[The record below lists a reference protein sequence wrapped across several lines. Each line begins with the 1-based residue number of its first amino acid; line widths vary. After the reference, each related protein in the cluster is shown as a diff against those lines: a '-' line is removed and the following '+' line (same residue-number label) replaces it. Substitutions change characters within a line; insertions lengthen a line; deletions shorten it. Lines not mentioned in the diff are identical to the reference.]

1 MKIHTIGGYNEVGKN
16 MTSLEIDEDVLIFD
30 CGLFLPAIVGVEERE
45 KIPTEK
51 GMRALGSLPDDTYL
65 DKKNLRD
72 KVRAILIS
80 HAHLDHVGGAPYLAP
95 RYPVDV
101 VGTPYTTEVL
111 KVLMADSNQH
121 IKNRIVSVPV
131 DGTYTTRGARPY
143 KIELVNITHST
154 IQSAMV

>member
-51 GMRALGSLPDDTYL
+51 GMRALGALPDDTYL

-72 KVRAILIS
+72 KVRALLIS
-80 HAHLDHVGGAPYLAP
+80 HAHLDHVGALQYNAYRYKAPIL
-95 RYPVDV
+95 
-101 VGTPYTTEVL
+101 GTPFTMEVL
-111 KVLMADSNQH
+111 KILTKDDRKEIINKIIPVNVNSSYT
-121 IKNRIVSVPV
+121 IKGKS
-131 DGTYTTRGARPY
+131 
-143 KIELVNITHST
+143 
-154 IQSAMV
+154 